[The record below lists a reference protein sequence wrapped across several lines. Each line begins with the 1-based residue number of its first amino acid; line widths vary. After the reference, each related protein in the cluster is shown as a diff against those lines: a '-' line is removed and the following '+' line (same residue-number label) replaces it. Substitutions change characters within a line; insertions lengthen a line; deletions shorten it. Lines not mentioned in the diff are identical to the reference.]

1 MYQSRFDQEAE
12 LLCMGFVTGVRPVCT
27 YGSWWC
33 SLLSAVH
40 PILGSRDGAVGS
52 ARPKSEGASW
62 VWLRAGADSDELEP
76 HKISRSLQDQ
86 IGPTPV
92 SPTGGPNAAEAGRSW
107 GLHTEMHTHLL

>member
-1 MYQSRFDQEAE
+1 M
-12 LLCMGFVTGVRPVCT
+12 
-27 YGSWWC
+27 
-33 SLLSAVH
+33 SAVH

-86 IGPTPV
+86 IGPIPV
-92 SPTGGPNAAEAGRSW
+92 SPHRRPQRRRGGEKLGTPHRDAHAPALNLGKAKGAISREV
-107 GLHTEMHTHLL
+107 EMG